1 MSESVKQSLFGRTR
15 KAPICSMMTRRRMPL
30 NYKKSNEID
39 QRRERVLTKLLQ
51 AGHIQDINHANE
63 IEIYRWVIKEEDL
76 DTTNQRNL
84 GD

>member
-15 KAPICSMMTRRRMPL
+15 NEPICSIMTRRRIPL
-30 NYKKSNEID
+30 HNTNQINLD
-39 QRRERVLTKLLQ
+39 QRSEGILIKLLQ
-51 AGHIQDINHANE
+51 AGHIQDINHTNQ

-84 GD
+84 